1 VRDVTIWVEE
11 FQNGTQGLKA
21 SSDEMPA
28 TRPSKGRSSTALS
41 ASYRGRAALQRRVR
55 AQENGTESRRDAL
68 EKADDVLPHPIF
80 LRHPSPFHGDSVV
93 ASTHRPFIVNTD
105 RHFVNQIQSMADRD

>member
-1 VRDVTIWVEE
+1 VPQTCPERKPKDV
-11 FQNGTQGLKA
+11 
-21 SSDEMPA
+21 SSE
-28 TRPSKGRSSTALS
+28 S
-41 ASYRGRAALQRRVR
+41 
-55 AQENGTESRRDAL
+55 AQENGLDSVQTTQRDKAARSAVEERRFSAASLAGENGTKSRRDAL
-68 EKADDVLPHPIF
+68 EKADDVLPHSIF